1 MEVRKLKKS
10 DNDLG
15 LLFDFYKDEFYS
27 FYDWKKLKAFEFE
40 EWEECENF
48 LKGNLQ
54 EDLCEYLVSCKAII
68 EHGHSVGIDKDDIK
82 RIAQLRS
89 IFSEYDL
96 FKKNAPGRLKELIT
110 KYESEKRKYPAI
122 DPIYRYRFVYLFDPE
137 NHKSATDEENSNY
150 TVYSWHVEN
159 GKVFYVGYSNDGPA
173 LEKKHSCQTE
183 YWNRLLEK
191 YTVAYNVE
199 CSGLTEKQAIIM
211 SKCLQLE
218 YTEKG
223 DFVLGYTAERY
234 RVSFDGDYKQYVHN
248 RTTNHVFIDEFYR
261 KFFPEYVNQAY
272 SFDTPTI
279 DGLSDTSF
287 SEEGWT
293 KKKGIVEQ
301 WIKNA
306 CFRLRKK
313 VGKTSKS
320 IIVNGKSISLT
331 QYLSCKANG
340 CSIYLIDDV
349 LAYLE
354 ELDLTTDYHYPLTV
368 PKYDA
373 KERERMRIRLRT
385 LDAEVAELV
394 LMNNLDLEMKNDYS
408 TELVEHFI
416 FETAIA
422 KQEGYALD
430 PDFVGEM
437 MKRYVDSGLFDEA
450 LQICEEMLEKESLS
464 EDEYE
469 EFRFE
474 AHLLKKIIT
483 ADNERKFIE

>member
-15 LLFDFYKDEFYS
+15 LLFDFYKDEYYS

-48 LKGNLQ
+48 LRGNLQ

-68 EHGHSVGIDKDDIK
+68 EHGHSVGIDKDNIK

-159 GKVFYVGYSNDGPA
+159 GEVFYVGYSNDGPA

-211 SKCLQLE
+211 SRCLQLE

-223 DFVLGYTAERY
+223 DFVFGYTAEGY
-234 RVSFDGDYKQYVHN
+234 RVYLNGDYKQYVYN
-248 RTTNHVFIDEFYR
+248 RTVDHVFIDEFYR
-261 KFFPEYVNQAY
+261 KYFPELASQEFA
-272 SFDTPTI
+272 FDSPTI
-279 DGLSDTSF
+279 EGLTDTSF
-287 SEEGWT
+287 SEEGWS
-293 KKKGIVEQ
+293 KKKEIVDQ
-301 WIKNA
+301 WIANA
-306 CFRLRKK
+306 GFRLRKK
-313 VGKTSKS
+313 VGKTSNS

-331 QYLSCKANG
+331 QFLFCKANG

-349 LAYLE
+349 LAFFE
-354 ELDLTTDYHYPLTV
+354 ELDTTTDYHYPVSV
-368 PKYDA
+368 PKFDA
-373 KERERMRIRLRT
+373 EERERIRIRLKT
-385 LDAEVAELV
+385 MDAEVAELV
-394 LMNNLDLEMKNDYS
+394 QMKHVDLTMKNYYAK
-408 TELVEHFI
+408 ELVEHII
-416 FETAIA
+416 FETAMA
-422 KQEGYALD
+422 KQEGYALK
-430 PDFVGEM
+430 PYFVRKM
-437 MKRYVDSGLFDEA
+437 MKRYVDSGLFEEA
-450 LQICEEMLEKESLS
+450 LQICEEMLGKEPLS
-464 EDEYE
+464 EDENE
-469 EFRFE
+469 EFMFE